1 MLVNPLRHNRG
12 MPKYARPAGGEGAEA
27 AIKVFG
33 NFTKS
38 ATIRYL
44 RQHPNVT
51 RKSIMDALEL
61 PSATLVSYLGELE
74 EMGLILADPPRASR
88 TRGEWPVY
96 RVNDEAVTA
105 LYLRLGQELG
115 EI

>member
-1 MLVNPLRHNRG
+1 
-12 MPKYARPAGGEGAEA
+12 MPKYAKPAGGDGAEQ
-27 AIKVFG
+27 AITVFG
-33 NFTKS
+33 NFVKS

-51 RKSIMDALEL
+51 RKSIAEGLNL
-61 PSATLVSYLGELE
+61 PPTTFLAYLGELE
-74 EMGLILADPPRASR
+74 EAGLIIADPPRAQR
-88 TRGEWPVY
+88 RQGEWPVY
-96 RVNDEAVTA
+96 RVNDAEVTA

>member
-1 MLVNPLRHNRG
+1 
-12 MPKYARPAGGEGAEA
+12 MPKYARPAGGDRAEP
-27 AIKVFG
+27 AISVFG
-33 NFTKS
+33 NAVKS

-51 RKSIMDALEL
+51 RGSIAEGLDL
-61 PSATLVSYLGELE
+61 PPTTIVAYLGELE
-74 EMGLILADPPRASR
+74 EAGLIIADPPRGQR
-88 TRGEWPVY
+88 RKGEWPVY
-96 RVNDEAVTA
+96 RVNDAAVTA